1 MSKANPAPDP
11 AALWAKLQTKRAARD
26 RLAAEALPANK
37 AALFGAL
44 AEAGVTAVTVAFDGC
59 SDSGQIESVDART
72 GDQPAALP
80 AVAVE
85 VATPDWDGDGLH
97 RRTLPLAEAVEAL
110 AFAFLDEVQGGWEL
124 GSGAYGEFTF
134 DVAERTVRLD
144 FNERIE
150 SSEYHGHEW

>member
-1 MSKANPAPDP
+1 MSKTNPAHDP
-11 AALWAKLQTKRAARD
+11 AALWAKLQDQRAERD

-37 AALFGAL
+37 AALFDAL
-44 AEAGVTAVTVAFDGC
+44 AEAGITIVVAAFDGC
-59 SDSGQIESVDART
+59 GDSGQIESVDARA
-72 GDQPAALP
+72 GDRPATLP

-85 VATPDWDGDGLH
+85 IATPGWDGDGLH

-134 DVAERTVRLD
+134 DVAGRAVRLD